1 MWCLDVLLLALF
13 IGLLAARVLCF
24 PSSVRELMEQP
35 NQSMFLGTLPMSIS
49 ALTGGVVVLLVPR

>member
-1 MWCLDVLLLALF
+1 MWCLDVLLLAMF
-13 IGLLAARVLCF
+13 MGVLAARVLGF
-24 PSSVRELMEQP
+24 PGSVRELMEQP